1 MSQLLPE
8 VHADV
13 FISMVEDIIRKL
25 HESPNVVPTISMVE
39 AKSQAPN
46 RSPSSSRKAEGDNK
60 VNITEFRLFQ
70 VDLISVD

>member
-25 HESPNVVPTISMVE
+25 HENPNVVPTISMVE
-39 AKSQAPN
+39 AKSQSAT
-46 RSPSSSRKAEGDNK
+46 RSPSSTRKSDNDAK
-60 VNITEFRLFQ
+60 VTINF
-70 VDLISVD
+70 